1 LGRQISLVQ
10 FSPAKLKRWI
20 IASSPILLALLLL
33 VLAAPYAASQTSA
46 DPTSLSY
53 QAFSQLAN
61 VYRSGSKAP
70 DLVAKLNL
78 ALSML
83 QDARV
88 KRAQGDTS
96 DSNRLEDQAKSII
109 QSVLGAIPAV
119 QEQAIR
125 DSNAKTLTIIAS
137 IPVVVIASTFIFY
150 AILRTWRYYEKMKF
164 YEMRIVEK
172 KTET

>member
-1 LGRQISLVQ
+1 
-10 FSPAKLKRWI
+10 
-20 IASSPILLALLLL
+20 
-33 VLAAPYAASQTSA
+33 
-46 DPTSLSY
+46 
-53 QAFSQLAN
+53 
-61 VYRSGSKAP
+61 
-70 DLVAKLNL
+70 LNL